1 LEGPINQGLN
11 RIAWDLRYEKFKL
24 PDNPPPEVFM
34 DQGPEVP
41 PGEYTAHFAT
51 GQFEEK
57 KAFQIKPDPRSLVSP
72 NDRHKKLTAIL
83 RIGKR
88 IEVVTEALERMNQ
101 VIQAAE
107 RVVEKAK
114 TDQDPISLELDRYG
128 GEIRR
133 KLGALMNKLISQ
145 KGKRV
150 YGDERVLEKLDF
162 CYFSM
167 NSSNDA
173 PTEAQLKSLAQA
185 ESQLKEIVDAFN
197 RFLEE
202 DYSLFQEKIKSSKL
216 TLWPIIKK
224 IIIE

>member
-1 LEGPINQGLN
+1 M
-11 RIAWDLRYEKFKL
+11 R
-24 PDNPPPEVFM
+24 
-34 DQGPEVP
+34 
-41 PGEYTAHFAT
+41 T
-51 GQFEEK
+51 GY
-57 KAFQIKPDPRSLVSP
+57 V
-72 NDRHKKLTAIL
+72 
-83 RIGKR
+83 
-88 IEVVTEALERMNQ
+88 
-101 VIQAAE
+101 
-107 RVVEKAK
+107 
-114 TDQDPISLELDRYG
+114 
-128 GEIRR
+128 
-133 KLGALMNKLISQ
+133 
-145 KGKRV
+145 GKRV

-185 ESQLKEIVDAFN
+185 ESQLKEIIDAFN